1 MVRATNW
8 TDEPGSERR
17 VEQRF
22 SDITASMAVCLR
34 LVAHGMSSKEIAQ
47 ETGLSW
53 QTVDTYLKQAMARLG
68 ASNRR
73 EAARLFVAWENGG
86 NPSSQKSEP
95 PLPALGS
102 PPEAAAQTGSTDGG
116 SAASPR
122 ILPPVGGSLND
133 LSWDQKTIKAMQ
145 VAGLGVAVVIALA
158 LAMAGLLQT
167 FR

>member
-1 MVRATNW
+1 MVRATHW
-8 TDEPGSERR
+8 TDEPGSGRR

-22 SDITASMAVCLR
+22 SDITASQAVCLR
-34 LVAHGMSSKEIAQ
+34 LVARGMSSKEIAQ

-53 QTVDTYLKQAMARLG
+53 QTVDTYLKQAMARLS

-86 NPSSQKSEP
+86 NPPSQKSEP

-102 PPEAAAQTGSTDGG
+102 PPDATAQTGSTDGG

-122 ILPPVGGSLND
+122 FLPPVGGSLND
-133 LSWDQKTIKAMQ
+133 LRWDQKTIKALQ

>member
-1 MVRATNW
+1 MIRM
-8 TDEPGSERR
+8 DEPGSGRR

-34 LVAHGMSSKEIAQ
+34 LVARGMSSKEIAQ

-68 ASNRR
+68 VSNRR

-86 NPSSQKSEP
+86 NPPSQKSEP

-102 PPEAAAQTGSTDGG
+102 PPDAPAQTGSTDGG

-122 ILPPVGGSLND
+122 FLPPVGGSLND
-133 LSWDQKTIKAMQ
+133 LSWDQKTIKALQ

>member
-1 MVRATNW
+1 MVRATDW
-8 TDEPGSERR
+8 TDEPGSGRR

-22 SDITASMAVCLR
+22 SDITACQAACLR
-34 LVAHGMSSKEIAQ
+34 LVARGMSSKEIAQ

-86 NPSSQKSEP
+86 NPPSQKSEP

-102 PPEAAAQTGSTDGG
+102 PPDATAQTGSTEGG

-122 ILPPVGGSLND
+122 FLPPVGGSLND
-133 LSWDQKTIKAMQ
+133 LRWDQKTIKALQ